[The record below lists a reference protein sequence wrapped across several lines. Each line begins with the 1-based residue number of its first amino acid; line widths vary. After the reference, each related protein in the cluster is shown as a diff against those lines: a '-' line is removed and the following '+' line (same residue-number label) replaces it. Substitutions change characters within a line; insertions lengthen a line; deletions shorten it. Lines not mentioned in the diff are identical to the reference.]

1 MYVIIQLCVIYVAVI
16 LLFPLVNIYVLILM
30 IEGLIDLSRNRLIC
44 FIFDTDVKSSREAA
58 HNYL

>member
-16 LLFPLVNIYVLILM
+16 LLFSFVNIYVFILM

-44 FIFDTDVKSSREAA
+44 FIFDTNVESNIEAA